1 MIELEKINPPPLF
14 TAAEKLEIAKIANLP
29 ISGRK
34 KWAHL
39 DFSPIYTS
47 AKSILIQHQDRRCF
61 YCQKKNPHIDNDDL
75 HIDHIVP
82 IDEDERF
89 IFEEKNLVLTCK
101 KCNKRKNNKPV
112 LKAPTKTKY
121 SLNKSNYKIVH
132 AHIDTY
138 SKHIEITGD
147 IIFSGVDGKGKR
159 TVYDCNLDRYMLE
172 YLTCL
177 SSSDRDFVD
186 AALKLLLTNDPKALI
201 TFVKAYP

>member
-1 MIELEKINPPPLF
+1 MIFLEKITPPPLF
-14 TAAEKLEIAKIANLP
+14 SDVEKVEILRINNLP
-29 ISGRK
+29 ITGRK
-34 KWAHL
+34 KWAHP
-39 DFSPIYTS
+39 DFQPIYIS
-47 AKSILIQHQDRRCF
+47 AKAVLLQHQDRRCF
-61 YCQKKNPHIDNDDL
+61 YCQKKNPHADNDDL

-89 IFEEKNLVLTCK
+89 IFEEKNLVLACK

-112 LKAPTKTKY
+112 LKSPTKTKY
-121 SLNKSNYKIVH
+121 SLNKTNYKIIH

-147 IIFSGVDGKGKR
+147 IIFSGVDQKGKR

-172 YLTCL
+172 YMTCL
-177 SSSDRDFVD
+177 KASDRDFVD

-201 TFVKAYP
+201 TFIKACP